1 MRMALW
7 VVLVL
12 DQLFILL
19 IGSMRLERFNV
30 SDIALKDQLSDLPA
44 SLTKIRRQLH
54 KLLPEVKLLQQVE
67 LVLAGVVAVVLWG
80 TLFGMFMGALLTI
93 VSLMIIKILSRVL
106 FVQKYASDLFDKT
119 VESVLWAANFFR
131 PLWRVLGTPKRVVS
145 ATPSSLHELVD
156 LLNNLPLTVLT
167 STQHDRLLAVIDSE
181 TKVVKDVMTP
191 KAKVVSVV
199 PSATLGPIVLSD
211 LQKSGHGYFP
221 VVAKKSEPEGI
232 LSLGD
237 IADIHNVK
245 THTTVRDIMGTQLI
259 WVEEDTSLQELV
271 QAFLQEK
278 QYLMFVRNL
287 NGDFTGI
294 VTIADLLRQLIG
306 VVKE

>member
-1 MRMALW
+1 MRTVLW
-7 VVLVL
+7 VALVL

-19 IGSMRLERFNV
+19 IGSMRLEQYNV
-30 SDIALKDQLSDLPA
+30 SDIALKEQTQNLPA

-54 KLLPEVKLLQQVE
+54 KLLPEVRLLQQSE
-67 LVLAGVVAVVLWG
+67 LVLAGVASVVFWIAVVG
-80 TLFGMFMGALLTI
+80 VVRG
-93 VSLMIIKILSRVL
+93 VL
-106 FVQKYASDLFDKT
+106 FTVVAFMLLKIMSRLTTVQKLASHLFDRT
-119 VESVLWAANFFR
+119 VETVLAVTQFFR
-131 PLWRVLGTPKRVVS
+131 PLWRILGTPDRLVS
-145 ATPSSLHELVD
+145 TKPTSLTELMD
-156 LLNNLPLTVLT
+156 LLSKLPVNVLT
-167 STQHDRLLAVIDSE
+167 TTQRERLHTVIESE

-191 KAKVVSVV
+191 KAKVVAVS

-221 VVAKKSEPEGI
+221 VVAKKSEPEGVLG
-232 LSLGD
+232 LSD
-237 IADIHNVK
+237 ISDIHTAK
-245 THTTVRDIMGTQLI
+245 THAAVRDIMNTQLV

-294 VTIADLLRQLIG
+294 VTIADLMKQLIG